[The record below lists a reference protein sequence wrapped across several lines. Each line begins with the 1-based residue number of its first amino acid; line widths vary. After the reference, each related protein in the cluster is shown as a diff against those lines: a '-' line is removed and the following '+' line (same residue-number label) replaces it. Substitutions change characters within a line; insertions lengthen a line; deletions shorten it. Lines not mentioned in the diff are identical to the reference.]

1 MNSIKKQPPQG
12 KIGAPMNAKRPFP
25 PVAHKHQSQPKVAQR
40 TIAAAQAK
48 THAPV
53 QSMNRPVAPP
63 VYRPQPVPKVLQ
75 TKAAPGQSRKPV
87 QPSARVVGPPAARRE
102 VRPIVQ
108 PKAIATPR
116 KAAPPAYHSK
126 QVRPVIQRAAAK
138 FGRDLEEPAP
148 EKLEFEESKD
158 GTTCAMIVWRPNG
171 IAPVV
176 PERTFSSGGKD
187 KYHAEEKALITLQ
200 GWVNDGT
207 LTPQAGSP
215 HYVVYFQISKSPCS
229 SEGKPKT
236 RDDGQPGCLQRLAHL
251 RDHGLKKHGVG
262 AKVTFH
268 VILAATK
275 PYYGKVAGGKAASKE
290 NYDEFGGGEGG
301 DVFDFMRS

>member
-1 MNSIKKQPPQG
+1 MNPKKSQPQHNVAQPKIAVAPAKTPAQSIK
-12 KIGAPMNAKRPFP
+12 
-25 PVAHKHQSQPKVAQR
+25 
-40 TIAAAQAK
+40 
-48 THAPV
+48 
-53 QSMNRPVAPP
+53 RPVAPP

-75 TKAAPGQSRKPV
+75 TKAAPVQSRKPV
-87 QPSARVVGPPAARRE
+87 PPPARVVGPPAARRE
-102 VRPIVQ
+102 VKPIVR

-126 QVRPVIQRAAAK
+126 QVRGPVIQRAAAR
-138 FGRDLEEPAP
+138 FGRDIDEPMP

-158 GTTCAMIVWRPNG
+158 GTSCAMIVWRPNA
-171 IAPVV
+171 IAPVI

-207 LTPQAGSP
+207 LKPQAGGHP

-236 RDDGQPGCLQRLAHL
+236 RDDGQPGCLQKLAHL
-251 RDHGLKKHGVG
+251 RDHGLKKHGAG
-262 AKVTFH
+262 AAVSFH

-290 NYDEFGGGEGG
+290 NYDDFGGEDGG